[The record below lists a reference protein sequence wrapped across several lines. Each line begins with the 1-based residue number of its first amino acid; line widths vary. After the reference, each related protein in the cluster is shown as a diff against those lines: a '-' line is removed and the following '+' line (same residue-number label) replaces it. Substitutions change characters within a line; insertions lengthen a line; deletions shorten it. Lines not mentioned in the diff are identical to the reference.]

1 MFPGLTSNCSAGD
14 VVLTIENGKATDPQ
28 VIG

>member
-1 MFPGLTSNCSAGD
+1 MFPGLPSNCSSGD

-28 VIG
+28 VIS